1 MRQDLDKMRYEYA
14 LTRVEALL
22 PLVGEETPANDPA
35 AIELAIMSDY
45 VIAYEKEHYPIGKPT
60 VAQLIQLS
68 LEEKGMTQKQ
78 LAQEIGVSPTR
89 INDYVSGRAEP
100 TLKVARLLCA
110 ALGIAPALLLG
121 MYS

>member
-1 MRQDLDKMRYEYA
+1 MRKDLDRMRYEYA

-60 VAQLIQLS
+60 VAQLLQLS

-100 TLKVARLLCA
+100 TLKVARLLCT

-121 MYS
+121 M